1 MTYAVKLEVFEG
13 PLDLLLHLVTKER
26 VDVAEVS
33 ISAITDEYLKAVRA
47 MEEIDLEAASSFL
60 VLAAT
65 LLELK
70 TIKLLPRRSVQDP
83 ELLALLEE
91 RDHLVHRLIEYSTFK
106 GVSEVLRE
114 LLDSGSGYHSRIA
127 DIPPELV
134 RKAPDLMEG
143 VTLQKL
149 RGFAVR
155 ALAPKPEVHVDT
167 SYVAPIRVS
176 VREMIDEL
184 AERVREERT
193 TSFKELCREVTGR
206 LQVIVRFLALLELY
220 KTQSVDIEQTQPFG
234 EIVVRWRQPFFKEMT
249 DE

>member
-1 MTYAVKLEVFEG
+1 MTYAVKLDVFEG

-70 TIKLLPRRSVQDP
+70 TIKLLPRRSIQDP

-106 GVSEVLRE
+106 KVSEALKGMF
-114 LLDSGSGYHSRIA
+114 DSSQGYHSRFS
-127 DIPPELV
+127 DIPEELV
-134 RKAPDLMEG
+134 GKAPDLLEG
-143 VTLQKL
+143 VTIDKL
-149 RGFAVR
+149 RDLAFQ
-155 ALAPKPEVHVDT
+155 ALAPRSEVHIDT

-184 AERVREERT
+184 AERVRDKRT

-206 LQVIVRFLALLELY
+206 IQVIVRFLALLELY
-220 KTQSVDIEQTQPFG
+220 KTQSIDIEQTQPFG
-234 EIVVRWRQPFFKEMT
+234 EIVVRWRQPFFKETT

>member
-1 MTYAVKLEVFEG
+1 MTYAVKLDVFEG

-33 ISAITDEYLKAVRA
+33 ISSITEEYLKAVRA
-47 MEEIDLEAASSFL
+47 LEEIDLEAASSFL

-70 TIKLLPRRSVQDP
+70 TIKLLPSRSIQDP

-106 GVSEVLRE
+106 KVSEALKG
-114 LLDSGSGYHSRIA
+114 LLDSGEGYHARMA
-127 DIPPELV
+127 DIPSELIS
-134 RKAPDLMEG
+134 KAPDLLEG
-143 VTLQKL
+143 VTAERL
-149 RGFAVR
+149 RGFALR
-155 ALAPKPEVHVDT
+155 ALTPQREVHVDT

-184 AERVREERT
+184 AERVRQERT
-193 TSFKELCREVTGR
+193 ISFKDLCRDITSR
-206 LQVIVRFLALLELY
+206 IHVIVRFLAVLELY
-220 KTQSVDIEQTQPFG
+220 KTQSVDIEQTESFG
-234 EIVVRWRQPFFKEMT
+234 EIVIRWRQPLFKERS